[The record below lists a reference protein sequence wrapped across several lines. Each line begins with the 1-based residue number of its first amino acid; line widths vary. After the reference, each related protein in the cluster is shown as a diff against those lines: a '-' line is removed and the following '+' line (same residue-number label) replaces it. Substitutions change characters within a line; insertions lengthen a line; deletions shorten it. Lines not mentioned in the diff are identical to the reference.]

1 MAIRKIAR
9 MGHPILRKKAR
20 ELTLKEIQS
29 PDFERLLEDMVETME
44 EYGGIGLAA
53 PQIYEPISVAIIDYQ
68 EDESRYTGSGVQQNH
83 DTDPQAEH
91 SVELS
96 VFINPKITVLDEA
109 LQGFWEG
116 CLSVPE
122 LRGLVYRPRKI
133 QVDYINLKG
142 KPQKIVAEGF
152 LATVFQHELDHL
164 NSTLFV
170 DRIKNEPGKTTLAFT
185 EEYSKYLTPQ
195 AEDDIGELGD

>member
-9 MGHPILRKKAR
+9 MGHPILRQKAR
-20 ELTLKEIQS
+20 ELTLQEIRS
-29 PDFERLLEDMVETME
+29 PDFDRLLHDMVETME

-53 PQIYEPISVAIIDYQ
+53 PQIHEPIAVAIIDYQ
-68 EDESRYTGSGVQQNH
+68 DDESRYEGSGVQQKGEEGEGERSI
-83 DTDPQAEH
+83 D
-91 SVELS
+91 LS
-96 VFINPKITVLDEA
+96 VFINPKITVLDET

-142 KPQKIVAEGF
+142 KPQKIIAEGF

-164 NSTLFV
+164 DATLFV
-170 DRIKNEPGKTTLAFT
+170 DRVVPVPGKSTLAFT
-185 EEYSKYLTPQ
+185 TEYSKYLVPE
-195 AEDDIGELGD
+195 AEDEIGELDD